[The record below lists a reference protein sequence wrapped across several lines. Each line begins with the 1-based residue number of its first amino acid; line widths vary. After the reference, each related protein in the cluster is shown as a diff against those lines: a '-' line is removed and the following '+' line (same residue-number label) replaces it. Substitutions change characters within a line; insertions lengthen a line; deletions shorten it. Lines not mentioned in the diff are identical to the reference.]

1 MNSRFKKAANWS
13 CQTPARCCQ
22 HLNFCFPCK
31 RGLYWLTSLYWEASA
46 DSLNFFSAA
55 PKLLVDF
62 SQQVHNV
69 HENSNC
75 LYTCRSLTLPIHGLF
90 KSLQLYLYWVW
101 NSFWTQI
108 GSQTHFV
115 AYDAQS
121 GVHEITEWLMALS
134 KNFRRLHDNFFRA

>member
-1 MNSRFKKAANWS
+1 MNWQ
-13 CQTPARCCQ
+13 CQTPARSCQ

-31 RGLYWLTSLYWEASA
+31 RGLLTEKLVQIALTFSW
-46 DSLNFFSAA
+46 FFSAA
-55 PKLLVDF
+55 PKLLSDF

-90 KSLQLYLYWVW
+90 KSLQLYLNWVW